1 MDELGIIN
9 LYEESSKNKNK
20 EFIENVNSNLRV
32 ITNYDKTSCSF
43 EWLDIME
50 DTIKYLD
57 NILRNPNRFIINEED
72 IVKVELARRVTVE
85 SIKHLSRNTNLI
97 QDIDKKTGDVK
108 PSKILN
114 INKEESYNTYE
125 NRFIY
130 TLVLNTEQF
139 IMMRKKKL
147 ILSSSLKDYK
157 NCEYSGSSRVGGENV
172 AFSLNINSRVFTKES
187 TKQEENEL
195 LARIKKVEDKVSDLK
210 KSDVFKTLAKLH
222 VAKVIPPIK
231 KTNLILKNPN
241 FQYATKLW
249 DYLQSYNEKISSKSV
264 KSKAIIKDNPELQSL
279 LDNAILLQYLVLNS
293 TGKSK
298 DKITEEDRRQ
308 KIEEITDEMI
318 TKIVELNSDLPVTKL
333 EEIIGDKIAVIRNKK
348 EASIAEIQS
357 KYDIK
362 IRQYLDKIE
371 SYRF

>member
-1 MDELGIIN
+1 
-9 LYEESSKNKNK
+9 
-20 EFIENVNSNLRV
+20 
-32 ITNYDKTSCSF
+32 
-43 EWLDIME
+43 
-50 DTIKYLD
+50 
-57 NILRNPNRFIINEED
+57 
-72 IVKVELARRVTVE
+72 
-85 SIKHLSRNTNLI
+85 
-97 QDIDKKTGDVK
+97 
-108 PSKILN
+108 
-114 INKEESYNTYE
+114 
-125 NRFIY
+125 
-130 TLVLNTEQF
+130 
-139 IMMRKKKL
+139 MMRKKKL

-187 TKQEENEL
+187 TKQEETEL

-264 KSKAIIKDNPELQSL
+264 KSKATIKDNPELQSL

-318 TKIVELNSDLPVTKL
+318 TKIVELNSDLPMTKL

>member
-1 MDELGIIN
+1 MNEPKIFD
-9 LYEESSKNKNK
+9 LYN
-20 EFIENVNSNLRV
+20 NSNVKKNESFSKSLNSSLKV
-32 ITNYDKTSCSF
+32 STDYDKVECDI
-43 EWLDIME
+43 EWLEIME
-50 DTIKYLD
+50 ETIRYID
-57 NILRNPNRFIINEED
+57 NILRNPNRFIVNEED
-72 IVKVELARRVTVE
+72 IVKIELARRVTVD
-85 SIKHLSRNTNLI
+85 SIKHLSKNTNLI
-97 QDIDKKTGDVK
+97 QKIEDNGDVK

-172 AFSLNINSRVFTKES
+172 AFSLNINSRICTKES
-187 TKQEENEL
+187 TKQEETEL

-222 VAKVIPPIK
+222 VAKVVPPIK

-264 KSKAIIKDNPELQSL
+264 KSKATIKDNPELQSL

-298 DKITEEDRRQ
+298 DKITDEDRRQ

-318 TKIVELNSDLPVTKL
+318 TKIVELNSDLPMTKL

>member
-1 MDELGIIN
+1 
-9 LYEESSKNKNK
+9 
-20 EFIENVNSNLRV
+20 
-32 ITNYDKTSCSF
+32 
-43 EWLDIME
+43 
-50 DTIKYLD
+50 
-57 NILRNPNRFIINEED
+57 
-72 IVKVELARRVTVE
+72 
-85 SIKHLSRNTNLI
+85 
-97 QDIDKKTGDVK
+97 
-108 PSKILN
+108 
-114 INKEESYNTYE
+114 
-125 NRFIY
+125 
-130 TLVLNTEQF
+130 
-139 IMMRKKKL
+139 MR
-147 ILSSSLKDYK
+147 
-157 NCEYSGSSRVGGENV
+157 
-172 AFSLNINSRVFTKES
+172 
-187 TKQEENEL
+187 
-195 LARIKKVEDKVSDLK
+195 
-210 KSDVFKTLAKLH
+210 FKTLAKLH
-222 VAKVIPPIK
+222 VAKVVPPIK

-318 TKIVELNSDLPVTKL
+318 TKIVELNSDLPMTKL

>member
-57 NILRNPNRFIINEED
+57 NILRNPNRFIVNEED

-187 TKQEENEL
+187 TKQEETEL

-264 KSKAIIKDNPELQSL
+264 KSKATIKDNPELQSL

-318 TKIVELNSDLPVTKL
+318 TKIVELNSDLPMTKL

>member
-1 MDELGIIN
+1 MKRDLKIFELYDTSNKKKIDEFN
-9 LYEESSKNKNK
+9 A
-20 EFIENVNSNLRV
+20 NVNSNYT
-32 ITNYDKTSCSF
+32 IETNYEKNDVDF
-43 EWLDIME
+43 EWL
-50 DTIKYLD
+50 TIIEETVRYLD
-57 NILRNPNRFIINEED
+57 NILRSPNRFIVNEEEVVQ
-72 IVKVELARRVTVE
+72 IEKARKITVE
-85 SIKHLSRNTNLI
+85 SIKHLSKHTNFI
-97 QDIDKKTGDVK
+97 QEIEENGDVK

-157 NCEYSGSSRVGGENV
+157 NCEYSGSSRVGSENV

-187 TKQEENEL
+187 TKQEETEL

-264 KSKAIIKDNPELQSL
+264 KSKATIKDNPELQSL

-318 TKIVELNSDLPVTKL
+318 TKIVELNSDLPMTKL

>member
-1 MDELGIIN
+1 MKRDLKIFELYDTSNKKKI
-9 LYEESSKNKNK
+9 EEFNA
-20 EFIENVNSNLRV
+20 NVNSNYT
-32 ITNYDKTSCSF
+32 IETNYEKNDVDF
-43 EWLDIME
+43 EWL
-50 DTIKYLD
+50 TIIEETVRYLD
-57 NILRNPNRFIINEED
+57 NILRSPNRFIVNEEEVVQ
-72 IVKVELARRVTVE
+72 IEKARKITVE
-85 SIKHLSRNTNLI
+85 SIKHLSKHTNFI
-97 QDIDKKTGDVK
+97 QEIEENGDVK

-172 AFSLNINSRVFTKES
+172 AFSLNINSRVFAKES
-187 TKQEENEL
+187 TKPEENEL

-210 KSDVFKTLAKLH
+210 KSEVFKTLAKLH
-222 VAKVIPPIK
+222 VAKVVPPIK

-318 TKIVELNSDLPVTKL
+318 TKIVELNSDLPMTKL

>member
-1 MDELGIIN
+1 M
-9 LYEESSKNKNK
+9 
-20 EFIENVNSNLRV
+20 
-32 ITNYDKTSCSF
+32 
-43 EWLDIME
+43 W
-50 DTIKYLD
+50 
-57 NILRNPNRFIINEED
+57 
-72 IVKVELARRVTVE
+72 
-85 SIKHLSRNTNLI
+85 
-97 QDIDKKTGDVK
+97 
-108 PSKILN
+108 
-114 INKEESYNTYE
+114 
-125 NRFIY
+125 
-130 TLVLNTEQF
+130 
-139 IMMRKKKL
+139 
-147 ILSSSLKDYK
+147 
-157 NCEYSGSSRVGGENV
+157 
-172 AFSLNINSRVFTKES
+172 
-187 TKQEENEL
+187 
-195 LARIKKVEDKVSDLK
+195 
-210 KSDVFKTLAKLH
+210 
-222 VAKVIPPIK
+222 
-231 KTNLILKNPN
+231 
-241 FQYATKLW
+241 YATKLW

-362 IRQYLDKIE
+362 IRQYLVKIE